1 MKANTDLTVLI
12 SPQDIAGLDLA
23 AALAPET
30 TVERESFAIVESAC
44 TPENILVSEYAA
56 KYDSMPITQGTYR
69 LTLNVETELAP
80 RALTQAVVAA
90 LPENTLWYGTSNEG
104 HLADDAF
111 DTRPGKAQCL

>member
-30 TVERESFAIVESAC
+30 TVERESFATVESAC
-44 TPENILVSEYAA
+44 TPENILVSEYTA

>member
-1 MKANTDLTVLI
+1 MKANTDLTVLM

-30 TVERESFAIVESAC
+30 TVERESFATVESAC
-44 TPENILVSEYAA
+44 TPENILVSEYTA

-111 DTRPGKAQCL
+111 DTRPGKSQCL

>member
-1 MKANTDLTVLI
+1 MKANTHLTVLI

-23 AALAPET
+23 ATLAPET
-30 TVERESFAIVESAC
+30 TVERESLTIVESAC
-44 TPENILVSEYAA
+44 TPENILVSEYTA

-69 LTLNVETELAP
+69 LTLNQETELAP

>member
-30 TVERESFAIVESAC
+30 TVERESLTIVESAC
-44 TPENILVSEYAA
+44 TPENILVSAYTA